1 MQPESSSAS
10 ELVLRVLRTSLHI
23 GFAVLLVVGTVRLL
37 ASNPGHP
44 TSYLALVLAVILG
57 VVYLAGT
64 LVEKRYS
71 VSARGLDPQRFG
83 LAWLALVSLLWVAL
97 SVLSADFS
105 WLAFP
110 LFFLHLHLLGPRHAI
125 LAVTVLTGIVVASQW
140 WHSGGFS
147 LPMLLGPM
155 VGAVFAVVMGMAY
168 GALYNEGVN
177 QRLALEELRRTR
189 VELAESQH
197 NAGVLAERERLARE
211 IHDTLAQGL
220 SSIVLVSRAVR
231 SALDADNADLAQE
244 RLQTVQ
250 ETASENLAEAR
261 RFVRGLTE
269 PEESLVLSL
278 QRVCESTERR
288 AAAQGSGLRCRFR
301 LEGEPMD
308 LPAPYEVTLL
318 RAAQASLANV
328 AAHANAT
335 TAVVTLSFLGE
346 DVTMDVYDDGS
357 GFDPATLSSQ
367 PRPDG
372 TGYGLLSL
380 RERVLALGGSLD
392 AESSKDAGSTVIA
405 IRLPLQAQAAEPS
418 EESRS

>member
-1 MQPESSSAS
+1 MQTETSSAS
-10 ELVLRVLRTSLHI
+10 ELVLRVLRTSLHV
-23 GFAVLLVVGTVRLL
+23 GFAVLLAVGTGRLL
-37 ASNPGHP
+37 VSNPGRP
-44 TSYLALVLAVILG
+44 TSYLALALAIVLAAI
-57 VVYLAGT
+57 YLAGT
-64 LVEKRYS
+64 VVEKRYS
-71 VSARGLDPQRFG
+71 VSRTGLDPQRFG
-83 LAWLALVSLLWVAL
+83 VPWLALVTLLWVAL

-110 LFFLHLHLLGPRHAI
+110 LFFLHLHLLGARHAI
-125 LAVTVLTGIVVASQW
+125 MAVTALTVVVVASQW

-155 VGAVFAVVMGMAY
+155 VGAVFAVIMGMAY
-168 GALYNEGVN
+168 GALYTEGVN

-189 VELAESQH
+189 VELADSQH
-197 NAGVLAERERLARE
+197 QAGVLAERERLARE

-220 SSIVLVSRAVR
+220 SSIVLVSRAVQ
-231 SALDADNADLAQE
+231 SALDAGNDDVARD

-269 PEESLVLSL
+269 PEESLVSSL
-278 QRVCESTERR
+278 ERVCESTERR
-288 AAAQGSGLRCRFR
+288 AAAQGSPLRCRFR
-301 LEGEPMD
+301 LEGEPID

-346 DVTMDVYDDGS
+346 DVTMDIYDDGV
-357 GFDPATLSSQ
+357 GFDPASLPSQ

-372 TGYGLLSL
+372 TGFGLLSL
-380 RERVLALGGSLD
+380 RERVLALGGSLNP
-392 AESSKDAGSTVIA
+392 ESGGGTTVIA
-405 IRLPLQAQAAEPS
+405 LRLPLLHHPS
-418 EESRS
+418 ATPTEGDHE